1 MPFAESPDTS
11 RPAYGLFLEPCNRAT
26 AGEACRRWHYL
37 GKIGA
42 VTVAQFAV
50 YEDGE
55 FIGTVVF
62 GAGPRLLSGR
72 YRCKP
77 REACELTR
85 VALGRHRTPTSRIVA
100 IAIRLLQQRRPDLRL
115 IVSFA
120 DSDQGHHGGIY
131 QAGGWIFTG
140 SRKFHS
146 ALRVKGKVVHPRS
159 LSDRYGTSS
168 VEWLRKNI
176 DPRAKKIETGEK
188 HRYLMP
194 LDEPMRRRVQ
204 ALALAYPKRPI
215 RV

>member
-1 MPFAESPDTS
+1 MPVSESPDLF
-11 RPAYGLFLEPCNRAT
+11 RPVYGLHVEPCNRAL
-26 AGEACRRWHYL
+26 AAEAARRWHYL

-55 FIGTVVF
+55 FVGTVVF

-77 REACELTR
+77 REACELAR
-85 VALGRHRTPTSRIVA
+85 VALGRHRTPTSRI
-100 IAIRLLQQRRPDLRL
+100 IAIVLRLLQKQRPDLRL

-140 SRKFHS
+140 SRSYHS
-146 ALRVKGKVVHPRS
+146 KIMVQGKIVHPRS
-159 LSDRYGTSS
+159 ASDKFGTSS
-168 VEWLRKNI
+168 ILKLRQSV
-176 DPRAKKIETGEK
+176 DPKAKKIKTGDK

-204 ALALAYPKRPI
+204 ALALSYPKRPI